1 MQKGGNEDV
10 GVKQEIYKKVGR
22 RRDRNRREE
31 ERTEDIAKFC
41 YDEQVVLGNEA
52 TLRRFHPS
60 DKFYMNPIE
69 VNACSDE
76 LSGGY

>member
-1 MQKGGNEDV
+1 MAKRPWPNWTVVYSVTRPKACFIGKGVEFFYN
-10 GVKQEIYKKVGR
+10 
-22 RRDRNRREE
+22 
-31 ERTEDIAKFC
+31 EDIAKFC